1 VTASRRGAV
10 LAAVV
15 LAVVLPAL
23 APGRAAAAEEER
35 RAGPY
40 QLAVDLP
47 AAPKTGR
54 ALPLAVRVALD
65 GRPAAGATVTV
76 QGFPGLG
83 TSASAIRPLVLTAD
97 PATPGRYRGELTIPI
112 RGGWLLDVQVN
123 GAGGLHR
130 AEVPLLVGAPAAIP
144 HWLGWVIGLAP
155 LLAVA
160 WFARWNHRYLR
171 RLRRERPGRLD
182 GLASGSAH

>member
-1 VTASRRGAV
+1 VTARARRRAVAASRRGAV

-15 LAVVLPAL
+15 LALLLPAL
-23 APGRAAAAEEER
+23 ASGPAAAAGAER
-35 RAGPY
+35 RAGAY
-40 QLAVDLP
+40 RLDVDLP

-54 ALPLAVRVALD
+54 SLPLAVRVDLD
-65 GRPAAGATVTV
+65 GRPVTGATVTV

-112 RGGWLLDVQVN
+112 HGGWLLDVQVS
-123 GAGGLHR
+123 GAAGLHR

-144 HWLGWVIGLAP
+144 HWLGWAIGLAP
-155 LLAVA
+155 LLGVA
-160 WFARWNHRYLR
+160 WFAWWNR
-171 RLRRERPGRLD
+171 RLLPAGKGD
-182 GLASGSAH
+182 